1 MKPLL
6 FASSAIALMIGAAAC
21 TKATSDAQTASYET
35 QGVETPAA
43 TPDPSADEYAGKYKD
58 MTRADIQDDTA
69 ISQRATFVLAADE
82 ILASDLIGASIQNPA
97 GEDIA
102 TVADVWVG
110 EDGDTPMLI
119 ARKGGVAG
127 VGGTLHAV
135 SFDDAKIVPV
145 AGDDEPDVRVTYSN
159 ATLDALPEFKQDG
172 LDDFRL
178 ASEIMGTTA
187 SLAFSDDLARVN
199 DLVLKT
205 DGEPEYI
212 LIADGIAGMDQYVLD
227 ADTLRIEQGDGDG
240 TLVIDTDQDAF
251 SKAKLFG
258 EVQ

>member
-6 FASSAIALMIGAAAC
+6 YATSAIALMIGTAAC
-21 TKATSDAQTASYET
+21 TEASSDAQTASYET
-35 QGVETPAA
+35 QGAETPAA
-43 TPDPSADEYAGKYKD
+43 TPDQATDEYAGKYQE
-58 MTRADIQDDTA
+58 MTRADIKDDTA
-69 ISQRATFVLAADE
+69 TAQRATFVLSADE

-97 GEDIA
+97 GDEIA
-102 TVADVWVG
+102 TVADVWIG
-110 EDGDTPMLI
+110 GDGDTPMLI

-145 AGDDEPDVRVTYSN
+145 AGDDEPDVRVTYSD
-159 ATLDALPEFKQDG
+159 ATLDALREFKQDG

-187 SLAFSDDLARVN
+187 SLTFSDDLARVN

-212 LIADGIAGMDQYVLD
+212 LVADGVAGMDQYVLD

-240 TLVIDTDQDAF
+240 TLVIDTDQDTFAN
-251 SKAKLFG
+251 AKLFG
-258 EVQ
+258 EAQ